1 MNNQIFYEVA
11 LIQRSMFQTDHDP
24 RNPSYIVT
32 QGPLAQTVADFWQM
46 IWEQGCVVIVMLSRL
61 QDNGYQL
68 CHRYWPEE
76 GSEQYHI
83 FEVRLNLCQR
93 LSMENIATMIVSN
106 YLLFIFDNLRYIW
119 SVSMYGAMII

>member
-1 MNNQIFYEVA
+1 MYGHFSICQ
-11 LIQRSMFQTDHDP
+11 SDHDP

-46 IWEQGCVVIVMLSRL
+46 IWEQGCVVIVMLTRL

-83 FEVRLNLCQR
+83 FEA
-93 LSMENIATMIVSN
+93 NIYNNISN
-106 YLLFIFDNLRYIW
+106 TNI
-119 SVSMYGAMII
+119 SVSCGVESRFPL

>member
-1 MNNQIFYEVA
+1 
-11 LIQRSMFQTDHDP
+11 
-24 RNPSYIVT
+24 
-32 QGPLAQTVADFWQM
+32 M

-83 FEVRLNLCQR
+83 FEVKNKKFTQDF
-93 LSMENIATMIVSN
+93 EYATNI
-106 YLLFIFDNLRYIW
+106 
-119 SVSMYGAMII
+119 

>member
-1 MNNQIFYEVA
+1 MYGHFFICFLQ
-11 LIQRSMFQTDHDP
+11 SDHDP

-46 IWEQGCVVIVMLSRL
+46 IWEQGCVVIVMLTRL

-83 FEVRLNLCQR
+83 FEVSTVEPCILDQIGHL
-93 LSMENIATMIVSN
+93 
-106 YLLFIFDNLRYIW
+106 
-119 SVSMYGAMII
+119 

>member
-1 MNNQIFYEVA
+1 M
-11 LIQRSMFQTDHDP
+11 
-24 RNPSYIVT
+24 T

-83 FEVRLNLCQR
+83 FEV
-93 LSMENIATMIVSN
+93 S
-106 YLLFIFDNLRYIW
+106 
-119 SVSMYGAMII
+119 